1 MFVFLYNIF
10 NILGLLS
17 SFTNL
22 LIISVTPI
30 KKVYQDIDTNV
41 FKSSDQSGKKLISIV
56 LILISL
62 SQQCLVLLSSH
73 CSRSSEK
80 IFFNKTSIPII
91 KLRVRE
97 SYQSA
102 HISKAE
108 AYQSFL
114 RIANVVSAPLVSEVF
129 CFVLITTAFRR
140 PSTYYVA
147 QEICE
152 MRSNM

>member
-56 LILISL
+56 LILVYHSN
-62 SQQCLVLLSSH
+62 VWYFYLLIVPGAL
-73 CSRSSEK
+73 K
-80 IFFNKTSIPII
+80 KFFLI
-91 KLRVRE
+91 KQVYL
-97 SYQSA
+97 
-102 HISKAE
+102 
-108 AYQSFL
+108 L
-114 RIANVVSAPLVSEVF
+114 
-129 CFVLITTAFRR
+129 
-140 PSTYYVA
+140 
-147 QEICE
+147 
-152 MRSNM
+152 

>member
-1 MFVFLYNIF
+1 MNIVNTVMFVFLYNIF

-73 CSRSSEK
+73 
-80 IFFNKTSIPII
+80 
-91 KLRVRE
+91 
-97 SYQSA
+97 
-102 HISKAE
+102 
-108 AYQSFL
+108 
-114 RIANVVSAPLVSEVF
+114 
-129 CFVLITTAFRR
+129 
-140 PSTYYVA
+140 
-147 QEICE
+147 
-152 MRSNM
+152 